1 MKKQTIIPP
10 SGTTDVPKG
19 NKSRA
24 RAAVLAAL
32 SVTAIILGIIAFA
45 PQESDN
51 TFVEL
56 QPVATPEIVRIELAY
71 TPTPSPVPI
80 PMPTLEATE
89 SPAPSPTATPSPKR
103 AGEGFFTLDILND
116 TISVAYGVGEN
127 TLEKTPG
134 WLTTS
139 ALPGEDGMCVV
150 YGHRNRN
157 HLKVLEKVER
167 GDAITVTMDGAG
179 YTYTVSDITIY
190 ESTDDLRLPLVDG
203 RTLVLVTCYPFRYSG
218 HAPGKCLVTAIQN
231 P

>member
-1 MKKQTIIPP
+1 MKNQT
-10 SGTTDVPKG
+10 TT
-19 NKSRA
+19 
-24 RAAVLAAL
+24 RAALIAAL
-32 SVTAIILGIIAFA
+32 SILAAIIGIALSMQHENGDA
-45 PQESDN
+45 
-51 TFVEL
+51 FVEIKPIPTPKATNVFSSTSLPSPAAALPPPTPEATL
-56 QPVATPEIVRIELAY
+56 QPVY
-71 TPTPSPVPI
+71 T
-80 PMPTLEATE
+80 
-89 SPAPSPTATPSPKR
+89 PTATPAPMQGGR
-103 AGEGFFTLDILND
+103 AFFTLSILND
-116 TISVAYGVGEN
+116 TISVAYGVEEN

-167 GDAITVTMDGAG
+167 GDAITVTMDGAV

>member
-1 MKKQTIIPP
+1 MNKQTIIPP

-19 NKSRA
+19 NKSRT
-24 RAAVLAAL
+24 RAAALAAL

-51 TFVEL
+51 TFIEIK
-56 QPVATPEIVRIELAY
+56 PVATPEIVRIELVGM
-71 TPTPSPVPI
+71 PTPSPVPI
-80 PMPTLEATE
+80 PMPTPEATE
-89 SPAPSPTATPSPKR
+89 TPAPSPAATPSPKR

-116 TISVAYGVGEN
+116 TISVAYGVEEN

-190 ESTDDLRLPLVDG
+190 ESTDDLRLPLIDG